1 MGRLGGVLATFLGIG
16 ILMIG
21 FRDAWDEVFIV
32 MNTTSTLTDI
42 ESIVWR
48 FAPIAIPVAAVV
60 GGVIMLTRRR
70 KPDDGNTTEW

>member
-1 MGRLGGVLATFLGIG
+1 VGRLGGVLGTFLGIG

-21 FRDAWDEVFIV
+21 FRDAWDDVYEV
-32 MNTTSTLTDI
+32 MNTTAGLTNI

-60 GGVIMLTRRR
+60 GGVIILTRRR